1 MQVMSESPE
10 IRRGEGRVLVP
21 VSWFFRMLAEGRRT
35 LFFWVLQL
43 VFWCGIGVL
52 VFLMNSFF
60 RPSSESI
67 RGLVLLRMGIGLLM
81 TCGLREIYRRPAVRQ
96 VQGWGKALVIFG
108 LCLAFALLE
117 KPITQV
123 LVHLHLPLPGTEDLF
138 RKGSPVLLRFI
149 TLLLWS
155 GFYVVFHQL
164 ERAHALELR
173 ALQAE
178 VAARENQLR
187 HLQAQINPHFLF
199 NALNTVLASKD
210 DPKAVEEVTQG
221 LADYLR
227 FSLRDT
233 EPLEPLGM
241 EIDALETYLAVQRI
255 RFREKLVFQIQCETA
270 ARAVRVPPMMVQ
282 PLLENAFHYGGKT
295 SPLPLRVK
303 LSATVEKNALIVTV
317 ANTGEWVMP
326 GGEGSTG
333 IGIRSLRQR
342 LQLLIGETSSVTVNA
357 DDGWV
362 SVTIRIPLS
371 ATQPTTPA

>member
-1 MQVMSESPE
+1 MQEISENPQIPQGE
-10 IRRGEGRVLVP
+10 RGKLVP
-21 VSWFFRMLAEGRRT
+21 ASWFFRMLDEGRRT

-67 RGLVLLRMGIGLLM
+67 RGLVLLRMGLGLLM

-96 VQGWGKALVIFG
+96 AQGWGKALVILG

-123 LVHLHLPLPGTEDLF
+123 LVHLHLPLPGTEDF
-138 RKGSPVLLRFI
+138 FQKGSPVVLRFI
-149 TLLLWS
+149 TLLVWS
-155 GFYVVFHQL
+155 GFYLVFHQL
-164 ERAHALELR
+164 EGAHALELR
-173 ALQAE
+173 ALRAE

-227 FSLRDT
+227 FSMRDT
-233 EPLEPLGM
+233 EPLEPLGR

-270 ARAVRVPPMMVQ
+270 ARAVRVPPMMIQ
-282 PLLENAFHYGGKT
+282 PLLENAFNYGGKT
-295 SPLPLRVK
+295 SPLPLHVK
-303 LSATVEKNALIVTV
+303 LSATLEQNALIVTV
-317 ANTGEWVMP
+317 ANTGQWVMP
-326 GGEGSTG
+326 GGEDSTG

-342 LQLLIGETSSVTVNA
+342 LELLIGKTSSVTVNA

-362 SVTIRIPLS
+362 SVTIRIPLNANPS
-371 ATQPTTPA
+371 AALS

>member
-1 MQVMSESPE
+1 MQEMSESPV
-10 IRRGEGRVLVP
+10 IPRGEGGGLVP

-67 RGLVLLRMGIGLLM
+67 WGLVLLRMAIGLLM

-96 VQGWGKALVIFG
+96 AQGWGKALVIFS

-123 LVHLHLPLPGTEDLF
+123 LVDLHLPLPGTEDLF
-138 RKGSPVLLRFI
+138 RKRSPVVLRFI
-149 TLLLWS
+149 TLLVWS
-155 GFYVVFHQL
+155 GFYLVFHQL
-164 ERAHALELR
+164 EGAHALELR

-221 LADYLR
+221 LSDYLR

-233 EPLEPLGM
+233 EPLEPLGR

-270 ARAVRVPPMMVQ
+270 ARAVKVPPMMIQ
-282 PLLENAFHYGGKT
+282 PLLENAFNYGGKT

-303 LSATVEKNALIVTV
+303 LSATMKKNALIVTV
-317 ANTGEWVMP
+317 ANTGQWVMP
-326 GGEGSTG
+326 GSQGSTG

-342 LQLLIGETSSVTVNA
+342 LELLIGKTSSVTVDA

-362 SVTIRIPLS
+362 SVTIRIPLN
-371 ATQPTTPA
+371 ANPAAALA